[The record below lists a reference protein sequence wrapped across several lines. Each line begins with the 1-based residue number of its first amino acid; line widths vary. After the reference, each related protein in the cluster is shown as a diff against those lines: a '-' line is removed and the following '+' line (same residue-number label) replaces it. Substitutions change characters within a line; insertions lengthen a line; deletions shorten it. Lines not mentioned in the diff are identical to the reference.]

1 MEHTAA
7 VLSSVNSVFYK
18 RLKIIVLY
26 DHSKS
31 YQENRQDWRI
41 SRWLQNAIFT
51 PEDLEKHPQVD
62 SVIKLANVRDYLWE
76 RMNERERGVW
86 SAYWGYVY
94 SQKKPLKKKFWN
106 KMNLIVKA
114 IDDREQVRIYIKET
128 RLKRTRKQGS

>member
-1 MEHTAA
+1 M
-7 VLSSVNSVFYK
+7 
-18 RLKIIVLY
+18 LY